1 MPGRLPPVSDRST
14 TSRVEQRDQR
24 VEVAAAGRLEER
36 VDDLALPGEVGIGSR
51 DLRALDP
58 APGPAGQLASRSRRA
73 VDHRRDLLER
83 QLEHVVEHKRETLGR
98 CQRVEHDE
106 QREAD
111 RVRQQRLILRRADLW
126 VRQVGAELLLAPGT
140 AGAQD
145 VEADAGDDGGE
156 PGAEVL
162 NVAPRPTG

>member
-1 MPGRLPPVSDRST
+1 
-14 TSRVEQRDQR
+14 
-24 VEVAAAGRLEER
+24 
-36 VDDLALPGEVGIGSR
+36 
-51 DLRALDP
+51 
-58 APGPAGQLASRSRRA
+58 
-73 VDHRRDLLER
+73 
-83 QLEHVVEHKRETLGR
+83 VEHKRETLGR

-162 NVAPRPTG
+162 NVARARPADAQPGVLDGVVGLGEGTEHPVGHGAQMGAALLEAVGQPVLLIHRSHSSVGACHRDRPAGYIGCDAGPKSGFEPKEK